1 MMSAA
6 PLPPGGGPHRVLIP
20 EGHAP
25 PPAPRSRE
33 RLSWLWWAALVLMLA
48 LAATAAILLDRAD
61 TSQDG
66 LAPPLVDVPA
76 APRSTP

>member
-1 MMSAA
+1 MMPVA
-6 PLPPGGGPHRVLIP
+6 PLTPGGGPHQVLIP
-20 EGHAP
+20 EGHPHP
-25 PPAPRSRE
+25 PPPRPRE

>member
-6 PLPPGGGPHRVLIP
+6 PLPPGGGPHRGADSRGARP
-20 EGHAP
+20 SP
-25 PPAPRSRE
+25 DPAPRE

-48 LAATAAILLDRAD
+48 LAATAAILLDRAA